1 MSIQYSIDSTDHIRF
16 INEAWLQFACQND
29 GAHLSR
35 AYVIGKSLWEFIDG
49 EDNRQV
55 HRLILKTV
63 RATQRVQEFKFRCDS
78 PVCRRHFL
86 LTVSPLPE
94 GELMFSTHPVRED
107 SRSPVPLLDPDVKRG
122 EQYLRICSWC
132 IKACL
137 PNQKWVELEDAIS
150 LLGLLCGGIMPNV
163 THGVC
168 PDCQIT
174 IEKELKNLK

>member
-78 PVCRRHFL
+78 PVCRRYFH

-94 GELMFSTHPVRED
+94 DELMFSTHPIREEP
-107 SRSPVPLLDPDVKRG
+107 RSPVPLLDPDMKRG

-150 LLGLLCGGIMPNV
+150 LLDLLSGGIMPNL

-168 PDCQIT
+168 PDCQVT